1 MTGDLRRTLAEG
13 PLTRFQ
19 LAAIAVGIGLN
30 MLDGFDILAMSFSA
44 SGVKADWHLLDAQL
58 GALLSAGLVGMGL
71 GSLTLGPVADRLGRR
86 NVVLFSVALA
96 GAGMLG
102 SAAAR
107 GFYDLLVLRVLT
119 GLGIG
124 GTIASVAV
132 VVSEYAPDRW
142 RRTAL
147 GAYATGY
154 SIGATVGGALAA
166 YAIPRYGWRSA
177 FVIGGSMSLLLL
189 PLAWRRLPESI
200 DFLLTR
206 RPASALRRVNALL
219 EAMHRPTIGAL
230 PESADGAGA
239 SGAAPVRAQLS
250 LLMTPATG
258 LVWAMFFCT
267 MAGFYFIVSW
277 TPRLL
282 HAAGLSASQGLTGGV
297 LLNLGGIAGCALY
310 AIAAARADAHR
321 LLLAAL
327 VGSAVL
333 IAAFSLTM
341 TRLDAALWT
350 ALLLG
355 IISNAAM
362 AGLYAVGPP
371 LYPTAVRATG
381 MGWAIGIG
389 RFGAILSPLASGA
402 LSDHGWLPAQLY
414 TLFSVPFAIAAVAM
428 LLIGP
433 ARSR

>member
-1 MTGDLRRTLAEG
+1 VTQDVRRALAEG

-19 LAAIAVGIGLN
+19 LAAIAVCVALN

-44 SGVKADWHLLDAQL
+44 SGVKSDWHLLDAQL
-58 GALLSAGLVGMGL
+58 GQLLSAGLVGMAA
-71 GSLTLGPVADRLGRR
+71 GSLLLGPCADRWGRR
-86 NVVLFSVALA
+86 NVVLVSIALA

-107 GFYDLLVLRVLT
+107 GFEDLRILRAVT

-124 GTIASVAV
+124 GTIASAAV
-132 VVSEYAPDRW
+132 IVSEYAPDRW

-166 YAIPRYGWRSA
+166 WAIPHYGWRSG
-177 FVIGGSMSLLLL
+177 FVIGGTMSLLLL
-189 PLAWRRLPESI
+189 PVAWRKLPESL
-200 DFLLTR
+200 DFLVTR
-206 RPASALRRVNALL
+206 RPASALARINALL
-219 EAMHRPTIGAL
+219 AAMQRTAVSAL
-230 PESADGAGA
+230 PERAAG
-239 SGAAPVRAQLS
+239 SGVLPFRTQLA
-250 LLMTPATG
+250 LLLTPATL

-297 LLNLGGIAGCALY
+297 LLNLGGIIGCGGY

-321 LLLAAL
+321 LLFAAL
-327 VGSAVL
+327 VGSALL
-333 IAAFSLTM
+333 IAAFGLTM
-341 TRLDAALWT
+341 TRLDAALGT

-389 RFGAILSPLASGA
+389 RIGAILSPFASGA
-402 LSDHGWLPAQLY
+402 LSDQGWLPAQLY
-414 TLFSVPFAIAAVAM
+414 VLFSVPFAVAAVAM
-428 LLIGP
+428 LVIGP
-433 ARSR
+433 ARSG